1 MLALACLPLVGLA
14 AYLAHVYPQLPASI
28 ATTFDGA
35 GKPIAYSSKQAWLFM
50 TLGLVVFL
58 NVSSTGP
65 LFLGLHRG
73 QGTPAQHLRVER
85 FMAGLLFALNGLQLL
100 WAHVLAAPSL
110 PRPWLVLGV
119 VPALGITAGVTVAL
133 TVAGFACLRRT

>member
-1 MLALACLPLVGLA
+1 
-14 AYLAHVYPQLPASI
+14 
-28 ATTFDGA
+28 
-35 GKPIAYSSKQAWLFM
+35 
-50 TLGLVVFL
+50 
-58 NVSSTGP
+58 
-65 LFLGLHRG
+65 
-73 QGTPAQHLRVER
+73 
-85 FMAGLLFALNGLQLL
+85 MAGLLFALNGLQLL